1 MDENLAEAAIK
12 SLTETAERLISEQD
26 NVPKNPLNL
35 PEKGNKVTNKKASK
49 APTVIKSI
57 GVGGTSIFSAEI
69 SRKPESDIAPHLELM
84 KEENIAKE
92 DDIKDDQWFTMY
104 GNLVTQYEQ
113 QFEANEKMR
122 KEIIRRVERYNH
134 NERDYRAEIKL
145 LQRELRVRYGF
156 EKDALQTNQGMAFK
170 FQQEIHENIDN
181 YENKVQQ
188 LEEEQLKEIAR
199 KYRSEVARTKKSIEE
214 NRMKTGEDGD
224 QLKEREAEI
233 KHHLDLITNIA

>member
-35 PEKGNKVTNKKASK
+35 PEKGNKAPNKKASK

-156 EKDALQTNQGMAFK
+156 EKDAL
-170 FQQEIHENIDN
+170 
-181 YENKVQQ
+181 
-188 LEEEQLKEIAR
+188 
-199 KYRSEVARTKKSIEE
+199 
-214 NRMKTGEDGD
+214 
-224 QLKEREAEI
+224 
-233 KHHLDLITNIA
+233 

>member
-12 SLTETAERLISEQD
+12 SLTETAERLILEQD

-156 EKDALQTNQGMAFK
+156 EKDAL
-170 FQQEIHENIDN
+170 
-181 YENKVQQ
+181 
-188 LEEEQLKEIAR
+188 
-199 KYRSEVARTKKSIEE
+199 
-214 NRMKTGEDGD
+214 
-224 QLKEREAEI
+224 
-233 KHHLDLITNIA
+233 